1 MGERRRKP
9 AGRRPARRP
18 RKKKSGGGRFL
29 FSLLFFIAA
38 AAAAI
43 YFTSQAPAEPE
54 GPGRPAPRSAVERV
68 IDTVRE
74 TAEEVTAPAEEK
86 TERTEEAPA
95 RTERGES
102 GQADRPRR
110 ETAAPAPERKAEP
123 ARPAP
128 QERLSGALAVV
139 IDDGGRDLASQ
150 RVYEQLGIPLTLAVM
165 PNQPH
170 TGEAAAEWAAA
181 GLPVI
186 IHQPMESVSG
196 AAAEPVYISTAM
208 TADEQARVLADSFS
222 QIPQAVGMNNHQ
234 GSKATIH
241 RTTMNNVMKALSAR
255 GMFFLD
261 SATNSTTAAD
271 AAAAAYGVPYVRNE
285 LFVDNSTDVE
295 EIKAMIRK
303 GARMAAANGS
313 AVIIG
318 HCRPHTAE
326 AFRQIVPE
334 LEAAGITFVYV
345 SSLTH

>member
-1 MGERRRKP
+1 MAERKRKTAGRKP
-9 AGRRPARRP
+9 VRRA
-18 RKKKSGGGRFL
+18 RKKRGGGGRFL

-43 YFTSQAPAEPE
+43 YFTSQAPEAPKGPEPA
-54 GPGRPAPRSAVERV
+54 APRNAVERV

-74 TAEEVTAPAEEK
+74 TAEEAVSSAEENAEETK
-86 TERTEEAPA
+86 RAPRADAEER
-95 RTERGES
+95 ES
-102 GQADRPRR
+102 RAADG
-110 ETAAPAPERKAEP
+110 TAAPAEPEKEAPR
-123 ARPAP
+123 RPAP
-128 QERLSGALAVV
+128 AESYSGRLAVV

-150 RVYEQLGIPLTLAVM
+150 RVYEAMGIPLTLAVM

-170 TGEAAAEWAAA
+170 TAEAAASWAAA

-196 AAAEPVYISTAM
+196 AAAEPVFLSTAM
-208 TADEQARVLADSFS
+208 NAEEQGKILADSFR

-241 RTTMNNVMKALSAR
+241 RTTMNNVMKALAAR
-255 GMFFLD
+255 NMFFLD

-271 AAAAAYGVPYVRNE
+271 AAAAQYGVPYVRNE
-285 LFVDNSTDVE
+285 LFVDNSADVE

-303 GARMAAANGS
+303 GARMASASGS

-326 AFRQIVPE
+326 AFRQIAPE
-334 LEAAGITFVYV
+334 LRAAGITFVYV
-345 SSLTH
+345 SSLCH